1 MKDVIIIGGS
11 GAGVSAGIYAARSGL
26 NVMLVTENFG
36 GQLLLTEK
44 IENYPGFPSIHGFEL
59 ALKLREHLKSYKEI
73 EVLEGIKVTSIEKKQ
88 ETFIVKTSKDE
99 FESKAV
105 IIATGKRPR
114 KLEVKGTE
122 KLTNKGIHYCAICD
136 GPLYKGKNSVVIG
149 GGYSGTEE
157 ALFLSNMMKKV
168 FILEYGDSLRG
179 EKITLNQVKEKEN
192 IEVILN
198 AELLEVLGNEK
209 VEGIKF
215 KDRNSGKEKEL
226 NAESIF
232 VNIGE
237 IPNSDFTDLP
247 EKTKNGEI
255 KINEKN
261 ESNIKGLFA
270 AGDVTNILLHQLVI
284 SAAEGCKAALNVNEF
299 LRKK

>member
-11 GAGVSAGIYAARSGL
+11 GAGVSAGIYSVRSGL
-26 NVMLVTENFG
+26 NTMLITDNFG

-44 IENYPGFPSIHGFEL
+44 IENYPGFPSVQGFEL

-88 ETFIVKTSKDE
+88 ETFAVKTSENE
-99 FESKAV
+99 FEAKTV
-105 IIATGKRPR
+105 IVATGKRPR
-114 KLEVKGTE
+114 KLEVKNAE
-122 KLTNKGIHYCAICD
+122 KLTNKGVHYCAVCD

-157 ALFLSNMMKKV
+157 ALFLSNLMEKV

-179 EKITLNQVKEKEN
+179 EEITLKQVKEKSN
-192 IEVILN
+192 IEVITN

-215 KDRNSGKEKEL
+215 KDKNSGKEKEL
-226 NAESIF
+226 KVESVF

-237 IPNSDFTDLP
+237 IPNSEFIDLV
-247 EKTKNGEI
+247 EKTKRGEI
-255 KINEKN
+255 IINEKN
-261 ESNIKGLFA
+261 ESSIKGLFA
-270 AGDVTNILLHQLVI
+270 AGDVSNIPLHQLVI
-284 SAAEGCKAALNVNEF
+284 SAAEGCKAALNANDF